1 MKKNQHYYTIL
12 SHIATWCVLFL
23 LPLMFRKLEY
33 PIILLPSI
41 IVIIL
46 FYFNYFWLTPRFYM
60 NGRKVFCW
68 GVNAVLVVAVAF
80 CMHHWLNVGLGY
92 LFNLAVAVIISISM
106 RLGSIWQQS
115 EEARLAA
122 EAARMDAELSNLR
135 YQTNPHFLLNT
146 LNNIYALTTFNIP
159 KAQES
164 IQQLSVMLQHIL
176 YDSQEQEVGLDSEIK
191 FLESYISL
199 MKIRLADS
207 VDVSLQTTL
216 IDSNLRIAPLILV
229 PLVENAFKHGVSPSS
244 PSFIHMTLSADK
256 SQIIFSIENSNHP
269 KSNQDKSGHGI
280 GLEQVRK
287 RLELTYA
294 GRYQWDY
301 GTSSDG
307 LVYRSKIVI
316 NF

>member
-1 MKKNQHYYTIL
+1 
-12 SHIATWCVLFL
+12 
-23 LPLMFRKLEY
+23 
-33 PIILLPSI
+33 
-41 IVIIL
+41 
-46 FYFNYFWLTPRFYM
+46 
-60 NGRKVFCW
+60 
-68 GVNAVLVVAVAF
+68 
-80 CMHHWLNVGLGY
+80 
-92 LFNLAVAVIISISM
+92 
-106 RLGSIWQQS
+106 
-115 EEARLAA
+115 
-122 EAARMDAELSNLR
+122 
-135 YQTNPHFLLNT
+135 
-146 LNNIYALTTFNIP
+146 
-159 KAQES
+159 
-164 IQQLSVMLQHIL
+164 
-176 YDSQEQEVGLDSEIK
+176 
-191 FLESYISL
+191 

-244 PSFIHMTLSADK
+244 PSFIHMTLSADN

-307 LVYRSKIVI
+307 LVYHSKIVI

>member
-92 LFNLAVAVIISISM
+92 LFKLAVAVIISISM

-176 YDSQEQEVGLDSEIK
+176 YDSQEQEVGLDSEIE
-191 FLESYISL
+191 FLASYISL

-307 LVYRSKIVI
+307 LVYHSKIVI